1 MQLPR
6 HQASV
11 RPEWVDANG
20 HMNLAYYIVVFDH
33 ATDVAF
39 AALGMGPGYRARTGC
54 SSFVVETH
62 TLYEREVMENER
74 LEVTTRLLGAD
85 AKRLHLFHEMFRL
98 GDPERV
104 AGARADVPQHRHGD
118 ASRGP
123 VSVRPARFAGRGGRR
138 SREDWGAQGRWPA
151 NHHVRTYRRYRLIA
165 RTSSL
170 LGRDIS
176 GNRESSPEA
185 VVTLSRQ
192 MSGHALV

>member
-39 AALGMGPGYRARTGC
+39 AALGIGSAYRDQTGC

-74 LEVTTRLLGAD
+74 LEVTTRLLGVD
-85 AKRLHLFHEMFRL
+85 AKRLHIFHEMFRL
-98 GDPERV
+98 GAPERV
-104 AGARADVPQHRHGD
+104 AAHELMCLNIDMVTRRVAPFPPDLRDSLAVVVAAHAKAAVPNG
-118 ASRGP
+118 
-123 VSVRPARFAGRGGRR
+123 AGRRI
-138 SREDWGAQGRWPA
+138 
-151 NHHVRTYRRYRLIA
+151 TM
-165 RTSSL
+165 
-170 LGRDIS
+170 
-176 GNRESSPEA
+176 SPRA
-185 VVTLSRQ
+185 IDSV
-192 MSGHALV
+192 